1 MLVRKMLILT
11 FLLAG
16 GVSTVHAQV
25 EVTPFFGTRFGGN
38 IDFSQISNSVDHVHL
53 KSSEN
58 FGGMFD
64 YGFWSTFQ
72 AEFMWNRQPTSYTAF
87 NTDGTTTFLTNA
99 NLDMY
104 QFSMVYQ
111 FRDPERKLRPFA
123 VAGLGFTHFGASDV
137 LGFGSRFSYN
147 IGGGVKYYFSKHV
160 GLRIETRY
168 SPSRTTTGQGT
179 FCDPFFGCS
188 TVAVSN
194 HAQQGQANL
203 GLIFRFK

>member
-1 MLVRKMLILT
+1 MLVRRMFILI

-25 EVTPFFGTRFGGN
+25 EVTPFFGTRFGGK
-38 IDFSQISNSVDHVHL
+38 IDFSQTSNTVDYVKI

-58 FGGMFD
+58 YGATFG
-64 YGFWSTFQ
+64 YGFWGAFQ
-72 AEFMWNRQPTSYTAF
+72 AEFMWNRQPTSYTAH
-87 NTDGTTTFLTNA
+87 NTDGTSTFLTNA

-104 QFSMVYQ
+104 QFSMLYP
-111 FRDPERKLRPFA
+111 FRDPESKLRPFF

-137 LGFGSRFSYN
+137 LGFGTRFSYN
-147 IGGGVKYYFSKHV
+147 IGGGVKYYFNKHV
-160 GLRIETRY
+160 GLRFETRY
-168 SPSRTTTGQGT
+168 SPSRTTTGQST

-203 GLIFRFK
+203 GIIFRFK